1 MFFKRKSD
9 MPLAE
14 ASRVIKEQAAHQP
27 VKIELT
33 EEQLEKLRGQW
44 RQADPSKPLQITFF
58 VADRTV
64 GDLRV
69 ASCAYVGDTCCA

>member
-1 MFFKRKSD
+1 MERKD
-9 MPLAE
+9 AMAVEE
-14 ASRVIKEQAAHQP
+14 ASRVIKAHAEHQP
-27 VKIELT
+27 VTIELT
-33 EEQLEKLRGQW
+33 EDQLETLREQW
-44 RQADPSKPLQITFF
+44 RKADPSKPLQITFF